1 MLAAEAVL
9 RTLRAMGVE
18 RIFASPG
25 SDWAPL
31 WEALARPHAPGEFP
45 EYVSVRHEETAV
57 SMASGWSKATGK
69 LPAVMLHTTV
79 GALHAAMTLRIARHE
94 RAPMVVMAGESIAF
108 GEPPA
113 PMVGRQWLRLLTDTG
128 GPARLVEP
136 CVKWSATLHAA
147 PLLPQMLQRACQLA
161 MNAPRGPVFLSV
173 PIEHLMEE
181 LAEPLPAPAGLP
193 RPAAAEPAALDA
205 LAQALAAA
213 KRPLIITEEAGRDPA
228 AVGSLVALAEALD
241 APVVEAWQPYY
252 FNFPRQHRLYG
263 GIVPEIEP
271 LVRDADA
278 VLLADAVLPWHP
290 PSSLNDG
297 RKVLAIGEDPLR
309 SNLPYW
315 GVRADLVVPGDLRT
329 TLEGLLQRVSP
340 RLQNR
345 KVLKPV
351 EPAPAEMRNPW
362 IAQQLNEALPAG
374 AIVVNETITHRLE
387 LLRRLDRLEPGGLY
401 ESSFGGLGVGLSTA
415 LGVKHARPERA
426 VVCAIGDGAFHYNP
440 VVAAFGASQELGLP
454 LLVVLFD
461 NAGYLSQK
469 TDVMTYY
476 PKGEAV
482 RTGRFAG
489 TGITPRP
496 EYAKLAEAYG
506 GYGEKVERPQD
517 VSAALARGLE
527 QQRKGRLALIH
538 MVLN

>member
-1 MLAAEAVL
+1 MLAAEALL
-9 RTLRAMGVE
+9 RTLRAMGVA

-31 WEALARPHAPGEFP
+31 WEALARPHAPGDFP

-57 SMASGWSKATGK
+57 AMASGWSKASGK

-79 GALHAAMTLRIARHE
+79 GTLHAAMALRIARHE
-94 RAPMVVMAGESIAF
+94 RVPMVVMAGESIAF

-128 GPARLVEP
+128 GPARLIEP
-136 CVKWSATLHAA
+136 CVKWSAALQAA
-147 PLLPQMLQRACQLA
+147 ALLPLTIQRACQLA
-161 MNAPRGPVFLSV
+161 THAPRGPVFLSV
-173 PIEHLMEE
+173 PIEYLMED
-181 LAEPLPAPAGLP
+181 LAQPLPAPAALP

-205 LAQALAAA
+205 LAQALSAA
-213 KRPLIITEEAGRDPA
+213 KNPLIITEEAGRDPA
-228 AVGSLVALAEALD
+228 AVDSLVALAEALG

-252 FNFPRQHRLYG
+252 LNFPRHHRLYG

-271 LVRDADA
+271 LVKSADA

-290 PSSLNDG
+290 PSSLG
-297 RKVLAIGEDPLR
+297 RDQKVYAIGEDPLR

-315 GVRADLVVPGDLRT
+315 GYRTDMVIPGELRA
-329 TLEGLLQRVSP
+329 TLEGLLQRISP
-340 RLQNR
+340 RPHGE
-345 KVLKPV
+345 KVVRHL

-362 IAQQLNEALPAG
+362 IAQQLNAALPAD

-387 LLRRLDRLEPGGLY
+387 LLRRLDKLRPGGFY

-415 LGVKHARPERA
+415 LGVKHAQPERL
-426 VVCAIGDGAFHYNP
+426 VVCTIGDGAFHYNP
-440 VVAAFGASQELGLP
+440 VVAALGASQELGLP
-454 LLVVLFD
+454 LLIVLFD

-469 TDVMTYY
+469 TDVVTYY

-482 RTGRFAG
+482 RSGRFAG

-517 VSAALARGLE
+517 VPAALGRGLE
-527 QQRKGRLALIH
+527 QQQRGRLALIH
-538 MVLN
+538 MVLS